1 MTLLMFVLQY
11 LEGGETNRV
20 TRPEFPVRPNK
31 CPDHGWPNVHR
42 VPTYRNKGAGRVIG
56 RGEAGGG
63 AGQGRG
69 TGREVVRLLPRG
81 APRRTSPVVAARQ

>member
-1 MTLLMFVLQY
+1 M
-11 LEGGETNRV
+11 
-20 TRPEFPVRPNK
+20 RPNK

-63 AGQGRG
+63 AGEGQAGGEASSSGRS
-69 TGREVVRLLPRG
+69 LPRLTCSS
-81 APRRTSPVVAARQ
+81 RAAIALQLTQEKSSG